1 LTGKTAAGGD
11 IFLPLYA
18 PGSIL
23 QTNIQTPA
31 SDYGVYTL
39 NSTISLTAN
48 ASISADLQYL
58 LDGAPIA
65 SQPNATQFAHSLT
78 VATGGN
84 HTIAFVATTATQH
97 DTAFYH
103 YTVPNTTVQD
113 APAGTVNGPN
123 YISPTNIRLKLTA
136 PNKSNVYV
144 TGSFNNWLPS
154 AAYQLNKSVDGTYY
168 WIDLTLPVG
177 KYTYQYYIDGSL
189 RVADPLSEVVLN
201 QWDDQYIPAASYP
214 NRPPFPA
221 GKALG
226 NVTLL
231 ETDLPAFNWTSAA
244 SYTRPKKTD
253 LVVYELLI
261 RDFVS
266 AQNFKAVK
274 DSLDYLQRLGINC
287 IELMPV
293 SEFEGNLS
301 WGYNVS
307 LHGTLDKYYGTRT
320 AFKQLID
327 ECHRRNIAVVMDIAF
342 NHAFSQCPLSQ
353 MYWDGANS
361 RPAANSPY
369 FNTAPKHDFNEVPI
383 LITKVRL
390 PKTMSCKYANAG

>member
-1 LTGKTAAGGD
+1 MLFRNLLGFIAAAWCLPFWAQAQVIISAPAFPSEQDSILVTFDATQGNAGLAGYTGDVYAHTGVISNLSTSTSDWKHVKAGWAVQLPECKMTRDAANPNLYRIMIRPSVRSFYGITSASETAQQLAFVFRNVGGTLTGKTAAGGD

-154 AAYQLNKSVDGTYY
+154 AAYQMNKSVDGT
-168 WIDLTLPVG
+168 
-177 KYTYQYYIDGSL
+177 
-189 RVADPLSEVVLN
+189 
-201 QWDDQYIPAASYP
+201 
-214 NRPPFPA
+214 
-221 GKALG
+221 
-226 NVTLL
+226 
-231 ETDLPAFNWTSAA
+231 
-244 SYTRPKKTD
+244 
-253 LVVYELLI
+253 
-261 RDFVS
+261 
-266 AQNFKAVK
+266 
-274 DSLDYLQRLGINC
+274 
-287 IELMPV
+287 
-293 SEFEGNLS
+293 
-301 WGYNVS
+301 
-307 LHGTLDKYYGTRT
+307 
-320 AFKQLID
+320 
-327 ECHRRNIAVVMDIAF
+327 
-342 NHAFSQCPLSQ
+342 
-353 MYWDGANS
+353 
-361 RPAANSPY
+361 
-369 FNTAPKHDFNEVPI
+369 
-383 LITKVRL
+383 
-390 PKTMSCKYANAG
+390 